1 MAPTIRDARIL
12 RAGVHGSTRNLNHDD
27 EQFRHRKLAPIGD
40 LKMEAAGEA

>member
-27 EQFRHRKLAPIGD
+27 EQFRHRKLAPNGSVE
-40 LKMEAAGEA
+40 LET